1 MHSIKKCLPH
11 LMCIVLTIFVCGKM
25 LDDKGFFLD
34 NQKFVNQNHGVYT
47 NEVFKEMVILK
58 QHIQNN
64 KTINVLPQNLDYKV
78 VEERKL
84 NAATVSRGKINRVFN
99 TKKRPQ
105 ILTYVVKNGDTLW
118 EIAAG
123 YGVTVDT
130 LISMNNLK
138 NADKI
143 RVGQKL
149 TVLTIDGGLHTVLP
163 GESLWGISRDYDVD
177 MSKIV
182 WANNL
187 SNPDHLTVGQKLIIP
202 GVKTAKV
209 SASTTSY
216 RAWRARSFVWPLR
229 GKISSYF
236 GPRWGEFHSGLDI
249 AAPLGTPIKAA
260 GSGKVIEVGWFGT
273 YGKMVLID
281 HGNGVKTRYAHASKI
296 LVKKGEWIKQNQTI
310 ARVGSTGRSTGP
322 HLHFEV
328 IIDDKPQNPLR
339 FLP

>member
-11 LMCIVLTIFVCGKM
+11 LICIVLTIFVCGKI
-25 LDDKGFFLD
+25 LDNKGFFLD
-34 NQKFVNQNHGVYT
+34 SQKFADQTYGIHT

-58 QHIQNN
+58 KRIQNN
-64 KTINVLPQNLDYKV
+64 KRMNVSIQKLDYEV

-84 NAATVSRGKINRVFN
+84 NAATASRGKINRVIK
-99 TKKRPQ
+99 KKRPQ
-105 ILTYVVKNGDTLW
+105 ILTYVVKDGDTLW
-118 EIAAG
+118 DIAAG

-130 LISMNNLK
+130 LISMNNLQ
-138 NADKI
+138 NAAKI

-149 TVLTIDGGLHTVLP
+149 TVLTIDGSVHTVSP
-163 GESLWGISRDYDVD
+163 GESLWEISRNYDVN

-187 SNPDHLTVGQKLIIP
+187 ANPDHLAVGQELIIP
-202 GVKTAKV
+202 GVKTAKT
-209 SASTTSY
+209 SASITGY
-216 RAWRARSFVWPLR
+216 RISRARSFIWPLR
-229 GKISSYF
+229 GKISSYY

-249 AAPLGTPIKAA
+249 AAPLGTPIKAV
-260 GSGKVIEVGWFGT
+260 GNGKVVAVGWFGT

-281 HGNGVKTRYAHASKI
+281 HGNRVKTRYAHASKI
-296 LVKKGEWIKQNQTI
+296 LVKKGEWVEQNQTI
-310 ARVGSTGRSTGP
+310 ARVGNTGRSTGP

-328 IIDDKPQNPLR
+328 IINDKPQNPLR